1 MNLQQATAVT
11 NPVRATG
18 VEVRRVPAL
27 RWDGPEPPEAL
38 DLDAIAGLSN
48 VTVARMTR
56 DELVRVICAAD
67 LPLPTGYDADR
78 LRLQNQSTLA
88 RLAFLARLACHNRV
102 TIRAWRCGIDEP

>member
-1 MNLQQATAVT
+1 MNLQQATAAA

-18 VEVRRVPAL
+18 VDVRRVPAL
-27 RWDGPEPPEAL
+27 RGDGPELPEAL
-38 DLDAIAGLSN
+38 DLHDIAGLSD

-78 LRLQNQSTLA
+78 LRLQSQSTLA
-88 RLAFLARLACHNRV
+88 RLAFLARLACRNRV
-102 TIRAWRCGIDEP
+102 TILGRRYGIDEP